1 MLGVDIDDECAYFMR
16 MKNLKIKSK
25 KPLNLLVE
33 AKLLEDAKSA
43 GINFSAL
50 IDKALRQEIAK
61 RWAIENAEAIKLY
74 NERIEKEGMWLDEHR
89 TW

>member
-1 MLGVDIDDECAYFMR
+1 
-16 MKNLKIKSK
+16 MKNAKIK

-33 AKLLEDAKSA
+33 AKLLEEAKNA
-43 GINFSAL
+43 GVNFSAL

-61 RWAIENAEAIKLY
+61 RWASENAKAIQIY
-74 NERIEKEGMWLDEHR
+74 NDRIEREGLWLDEYR

>member
-1 MLGVDIDDECAYFMR
+1 MRGVDRLHSCAYFMR
-16 MKNLKIKSK
+16 MKSIKVKSK

-33 AKLLEDAKSA
+33 AKLLEEAKSA
-43 GINFSAL
+43 GVNFSAL

-61 RWAIENAEAIKLY
+61 RWAKENATAIQIY
-74 NERIEKEGMWLDEHR
+74 NDRIEREGLWLDDHR

>member
-1 MLGVDIDDECAYFMR
+1 MR
-16 MKNLKIKSK
+16 MKNAKIK

-33 AKLLEDAKSA
+33 AKLLEEAKNA
-43 GINFSAL
+43 GVNFSAL

-61 RWAIENAEAIKLY
+61 RWASENAKAIQIY
-74 NERIEKEGMWLDEHR
+74 NDKIERDGLWLDEYR

>member
-1 MLGVDIDDECAYFMR
+1 MR
-16 MKNLKIKSK
+16 MKNLKAKSK

-61 RWAIENAEAIKLY
+61 RWADENAEAIKLY
-74 NERIEKEGMWLDEHR
+74 NERIEKEGVWLDEHR

>member
-1 MLGVDIDDECAYFMR
+1 MRGVDRLHSCAYSMR
-16 MKNLKIKSK
+16 MKSTKAKLK

-33 AKLLEDAKSA
+33 AKLLEEAKNA
-43 GINFSAL
+43 GVNISAL

-61 RWAIENAEAIKLY
+61 RWASENAAAIEIY
-74 NERIEKEGMWLDEHR
+74 NDRIEREGLWLDDHR

>member
-1 MLGVDIDDECAYFMR
+1 
-16 MKNLKIKSK
+16 MKNAKIK

-33 AKLLEDAKSA
+33 AKLLEEAKNA
-43 GINFSAL
+43 GVNFSAL

-61 RWAIENAEAIKLY
+61 RWASENAKAIQIY
-74 NERIEKEGMWLDEHR
+74 NDRIERDGLWLDEYR

>member
-1 MLGVDIDDECAYFMR
+1 MR
-16 MKNLKIKSK
+16 MKNAKIK

-33 AKLLEDAKSA
+33 AKLLEEAKNA
-43 GINFSAL
+43 GVNFSAL

-61 RWAIENAEAIKLY
+61 RWASENAEAIQIY
-74 NERIEKEGMWLDEHR
+74 NDRIEREGLWLDDHR

>member
-1 MLGVDIDDECAYFMR
+1 
-16 MKNLKIKSK
+16 MKNAKIK

-33 AKLLEDAKSA
+33 AKLLEEAKNA
-43 GINFSAL
+43 GVNFSAL

-61 RWAIENAEAIKLY
+61 RWASENAKAIQIY
-74 NERIEKEGMWLDEHR
+74 NERIEREGLWLDEHR

>member
-1 MLGVDIDDECAYFMR
+1 
-16 MKNLKIKSK
+16 MKNAKIK

-33 AKLLEDAKSA
+33 AKLLEEAKNA
-43 GINFSAL
+43 GVNFSAL

-61 RWAIENAEAIKLY
+61 RWASENAKAIQIY
-74 NERIEKEGMWLDEHR
+74 NDRIEREGLWLDEHR